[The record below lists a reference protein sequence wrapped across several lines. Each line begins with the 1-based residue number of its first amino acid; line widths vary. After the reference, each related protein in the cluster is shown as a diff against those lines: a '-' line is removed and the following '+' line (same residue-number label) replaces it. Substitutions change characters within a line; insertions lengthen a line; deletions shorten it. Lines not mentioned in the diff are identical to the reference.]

1 MIDLGPLIRFGVFLA
16 RPGLLMLAAPVFGGN
31 WAPPM
36 VKIGLTVLMAF
47 ASMAVVPAAPV
58 GEPAGL
64 TLLIAR
70 EALIGLA
77 LGFGVRVVVGA
88 AEFAGYLAGFQLG
101 FAYASVVDPQSGV
114 RNNVLSTLYGL
125 MALMVFFAIDAHHD
139 VLRALAASYDA
150 LPIGHGGVDASLGE
164 VVARLL
170 GIVFFVGVQMA
181 APIIVVQLLVELGLG
196 LASRAAPML
205 NLMAQGFPIRL
216 LAGLLT
222 LAAMLRVVPVVIER
236 AVPAALEIAARAA
249 LAFR

>member
-1 MIDLGPLIRFGVFLA
+1 MNEFEPLLRFGVFLA
-16 RPGLLMLAAPVFGGN
+16 RPGLLTLAAPVFGGT
-31 WAPPM
+31 WASPT
-36 VKIGLTVLMAF
+36 VKIGLMVLMALG
-47 ASMAVVPAAPV
+47 SMAVVPAVPA

-64 TLLIAR
+64 ALVITR

-101 FAYASVVDPQSGV
+101 FAYASIVDPQSGV
-114 RNNVLSTLYGL
+114 RNSVLSTLYGL
-125 MALMVFFAIDAHHD
+125 ISLVVFFAIDAHHD
-139 VLRALAASYDA
+139 VLRALASSYDA
-150 LPIGHGGVDASLGE
+150 LPMGQGSIDASLAGL
-164 VVARLL
+164 VGRLL
-170 GIVFFVGVQMA
+170 GVVFFVGVQMA

-216 LAGLLT
+216 IAGLLT
-222 LAAMLRVVPVVIER
+222 LAAMIRVVPVVIER
-236 AVPAALEIAARAA
+236 AVPAALELAARAA